1 MSGKPP
7 DICHVHDQCR
17 MARRAFGSSLA
28 TKAKMRLCNPHR
40 VAEKEVCVRGC
51 CLATK
56 WHMCGVSGTSATGVT
71 APGKVV
77 EVEVVMEAPLEAGV
91 AAGETGPGAHLL
103 H

>member
-1 MSGKPP
+1 
-7 DICHVHDQCR
+7 
-17 MARRAFGSSLA
+17 
-28 TKAKMRLCNPHR
+28 
-40 VAEKEVCVRGC
+40 
-51 CLATK
+51 
-56 WHMCGVSGTSATGVT
+56 MCGVSGTSATGVT